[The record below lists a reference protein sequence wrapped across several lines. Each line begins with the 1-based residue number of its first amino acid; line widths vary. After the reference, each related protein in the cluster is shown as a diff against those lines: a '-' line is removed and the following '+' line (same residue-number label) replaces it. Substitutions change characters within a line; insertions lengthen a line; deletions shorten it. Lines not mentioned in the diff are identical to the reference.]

1 MRHPLYVGWLFA
13 FWMTPTMTL
22 SHFLFAVATTAYILI
37 AIQFEERDL
46 VRDHGTAY
54 EEYRRSVP
62 MLMPFARRRVE
73 AVKRLGVAGLL
84 FFVVKGL
91 AWLAIPA
98 VLAMGR

>member
-1 MRHPLYVGWLFA
+1 
-13 FWMTPTMTL
+13 
-22 SHFLFAVATTAYILI
+22 
-37 AIQFEERDL
+37 
-46 VRDHGTAY
+46 
-54 EEYRRSVP
+54 